1 MNAIH
6 ARRWLK
12 AAAACDPEG
21 SYSGPLAL
29 VEAHAKENCAWEGA
43 VSGGGSAVRLLAVPS
58 NAAGRLDAAWD
69 PGKAA
74 WLFQRAG
81 APKGKLV
88 PFRAKDFAA
97 PVDEA
102 LARFHR
108 LNPIASVRRDGA
120 RWTLILERPLAWPL
134 FLRCD
139 LSAAFAPR
147 ASQLSLLLRDSR
159 IVALDFDGEALWARF
174 SA

>member
-1 MNAIH
+1 MNSIH
-6 ARRWLK
+6 ARRWLT
-12 AAAACDPEG
+12 AAAACDAQG
-21 SYSGPLAL
+21 DYSGPLAL
-29 VEAHAKENCAWEGA
+29 VAERAGPWEGA
-43 VSGGGSAVRLLAVPS
+43 VSGGSAAVRLLA
-58 NAAGRLDAAWD
+58 GGLDAGWD
-69 PGKAA
+69 PRAGA
-74 WLFQRAG
+74 WLFRRSG
-81 APKGKLV
+81 PPKGKLV

-102 LARFHR
+102 LARFHL
-108 LNPIASVRRDGA
+108 LNPIASVRFEKD

-147 ASQLSLLLRDSR
+147 ASQLSLLLRDAR

>member
-1 MNAIH
+1 M
-6 ARRWLK
+6 
-12 AAAACDPEG
+12 
-21 SYSGPLAL
+21 
-29 VEAHAKENCAWEGA
+29 
-43 VSGGGSAVRLLAVPS
+43 SGGSGALRLVAPG
-58 NAAGRLDAAWD
+58 ALDAAWD
-69 PGKAA
+69 PRSGA
-74 WLFQRAG
+74 WLYKKTG
-81 APKGKLV
+81 APKGRAV

-108 LNPIASVRRDGA
+108 LCPVASVRRDGP
-120 RWTLILERPLAWPL
+120 RWTLNLERPLAWPL

-147 ASQLSLLLRDSR
+147 ASQLSLLLRDAR

-174 SA
+174 SG